1 MKVVKAGKILEVK
14 DVFFVFSGEVGVW
27 CFFRVGGNLSYKEL
41 FSFCKLQDKTNIH
54 LLQVPWSSGNSED
67 RKDQKQGKAISKKQI
82 RK

>member
-27 CFFRVGGNLSYKEL
+27 CFLRVGGNLSYKEL

-54 LLQVPWSSGNSED
+54 LL
-67 RKDQKQGKAISKKQI
+67 
-82 RK
+82 